1 MKAEQPKK
9 IELYNRNILYKILAG
24 EVGGGEA
31 GLSAGTEEVRHY
43 QSPLLTPAVG
53 SVQGGGDLDGTP
65 QTGGAQD
72 VGGRQAG
79 LSLQQGVEAED
90 AVGRSL
96 YADSLYVVDGHREGE
111 RAGSLGFD

>member
-24 EVGGGEA
+24 EVGGGEES
-31 GLSAGTEEVRHY
+31 LSAGTEEVRHY

-65 QTGGAQD
+65 QTGGTQD
-72 VGGRQAG
+72 VGRR
-79 LSLQQGVEAED
+79 QQGVEAED
-90 AVGRSL
+90 AVGGSV
-96 YADSLYVVDGHREGE
+96 YADSLDVVDGHREGE
-111 RAGSLGFD
+111 RAGSL

>member
-24 EVGGGEA
+24 EER
-31 GLSAGTEEVRHY
+31 LSAGTEEVRHY

-65 QTGGAQD
+65 QTGGTQD
-72 VGGRQAG
+72 VGGRQPG
-79 LSLQQGVEAED
+79 LPLQQGVEAED
-90 AVGRSL
+90 AVGGSV
-96 YADSLYVVDGHREGE
+96 YADPLYIVNSHRE
-111 RAGSLGFD
+111 